1 MVRLTAQADCVIGSR
16 WLPGAVLHQSQPWAR
31 RFFSRVFHA
40 IVRALFWRKL
50 DFADTQC
57 PAKVMRRV
65 AVERIHSALRI
76 ADLAFDVNLLYALK
90 REGFRVLEVPTEWTD
105 KLGSKVTQSLLRS
118 SLVMF
123 LSVVRLRLIYSPL
136 YHWLRP
142 LRPLE
147 TWIYQK
153 LKQPVPRRGPQT
165 AKSQSRKSKA

>member
-1 MVRLTAQADCVIGSR
+1 M
-16 WLPGAVLHQSQPWAR
+16 
-31 RFFSRVFHA
+31 
-40 IVRALFWRKL
+40 RALFWRKMN
-50 DFADTQC
+50 FADTQC

-65 AVERIHSALRI
+65 AIERIHSALRI

-90 REGFRVLEVPTEWTD
+90 WEGFRVLEVPTEWTD

-123 LSVVRLRLIYSPL
+123 LSVVRLRLIYTPL